1 MWPFKTNSRGFFVKP
16 RYRLMQSYMFPG
28 RYYLWDRKTR
38 ETGEYFDSLE
48 EAMVYIH
55 IENIDCEEVK
65 MFKQMSLGSGITPQ
79 WVLELEYKIKTLSP
93 IDLFD
98 YLKSNEAIKLIPER
112 IRAIQIQKILDSL
125 P

>member
-1 MWPFKTNSRGFFVKP
+1 
-16 RYRLMQSYMFPG
+16 
-28 RYYLWDRKTR
+28 
-38 ETGEYFDSLE
+38 
-48 EAMVYIH
+48 
-55 IENIDCEEVK
+55 
-65 MFKQMSLGSGITPQ
+65 MSLGSGITPQ